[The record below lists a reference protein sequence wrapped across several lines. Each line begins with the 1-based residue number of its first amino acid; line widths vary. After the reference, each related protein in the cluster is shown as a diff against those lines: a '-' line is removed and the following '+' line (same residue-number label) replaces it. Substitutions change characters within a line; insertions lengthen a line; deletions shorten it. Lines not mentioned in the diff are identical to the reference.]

1 MPASWQAALPHGGQ
15 QASLYD
21 WWSQFHDPALSAL
34 LQAAE
39 ADSPSLARAAAVIAQ
54 SRAALTSS
62 RADLFPSMEATV
74 SSRSASATPPLT
86 GTQTTTGVAIDAA
99 WEIDLFGS
107 VRRATEA
114 ARARL
119 QSAESSWHDARVSL
133 AAEVANN
140 YTQYRACRM
149 LVAAN
154 EREVASR
161 RETARLVGIT
171 ANAGF
176 TAPADAYLSTASAAT
191 AASGLAAQQAQCDLL
206 VKSLV
211 ALTGLDE
218 ASLRSLLASGGAQD
232 ALPVPAQFTVT
243 SLPVGLISQRPDL
256 GAAERALAAAS
267 ADIGS
272 AEASRYP
279 RLSLTGSISYG
290 FVRLSGKSNEA
301 SSWAFGPA
309 LSVPLFDAGKRK
321 AAVSS
326 AEARYDEALANY
338 RQAVR
343 TAVKEVEQA
352 LVSLDSA
359 ARREADARAAAEN
372 SQRYY
377 NAVEANWRSGG
388 AGLLTLEEARRT
400 AIAAEQALIA
410 LQRDRVLNWVSLYKA
425 LGGDWRPQ
433 ASSVATADV
442 SAPAPRQPTE
452 QQ

>member
-1 MPASWQAALPHGGQ
+1 
-15 QASLYD
+15 
-21 WWSQFHDPALSAL
+21 
-34 LQAAE
+34 
-39 ADSPSLARAAAVIAQ
+39 
-54 SRAALTSS
+54 
-62 RADLFPSMEATV
+62 
-74 SSRSASATPPLT
+74 
-86 GTQTTTGVAIDAA
+86 
-99 WEIDLFGS
+99 
-107 VRRATEA
+107 
-114 ARARL
+114 
-119 QSAESSWHDARVSL
+119 
-133 AAEVANN
+133 
-140 YTQYRACRM
+140 
-149 LVAAN
+149 
-154 EREVASR
+154 
-161 RETARLVGIT
+161 
-171 ANAGF
+171 
-176 TAPADAYLSTASAAT
+176 
-191 AASGLAAQQAQCDLL
+191 
-206 VKSLV
+206 
-211 ALTGLDE
+211 
-218 ASLRSLLASGGAQD
+218 
-232 ALPVPAQFTVT
+232 LPVPAQFTVT

-442 SAPAPRQPTE
+442 SAPAARQPTE